1 MDKQINTKL
10 QSFTVLLLVVTLA
23 ILTGCSQKSTERG
36 AQGAA
41 IGGVA
46 GAVGGIVTSLVFGG
60 NVGEAAAR
68 SVVFAA
74 SAGAVA
80 GSIQGAQENAAMVEA
95 EKQKRIAALQKQLGD
110 DAFNGLVAL
119 AECKHEI
126 ALGYARTAAKSDNDD
141 FALAGLWL
149 EILTEKD
156 RGNQQQALE
165 LSPKLIEKDQKLQ
178 TEAEVSSFLQ
188 EAAETL
194 QNVRKDYNLKPQC

>member
-1 MDKQINTKL
+1 MEKETTTTL
-10 QSFTVLLLVVTLA
+10 QSCTVLLLIVALA
-23 ILTGCSQKSTERG
+23 ILPGCSQKSTERG

-80 GSIQGAQENAAMVEA
+80 GSIQGAQENTAMVEA

-126 ALGYARTAAKSDNDD
+126 ALGYARTATKSDNDD

-149 EILTEKD
+149 EILAEKD
-156 RGNQQQALE
+156 RGNKQEALE
-165 LSPKLIEKDQKLQ
+165 LSPKLIEKDPKLQ

-188 EAAETL
+188 EASDTL
-194 QNVRKDYNLKPQC
+194 QSVRKDYNLKPKC